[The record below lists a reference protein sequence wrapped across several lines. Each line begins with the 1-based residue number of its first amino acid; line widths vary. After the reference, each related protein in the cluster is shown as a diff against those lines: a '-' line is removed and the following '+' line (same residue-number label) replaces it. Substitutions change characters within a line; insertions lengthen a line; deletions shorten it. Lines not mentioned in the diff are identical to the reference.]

1 MVTGR
6 NPSDRRAFSGA
17 GEEGDVA
24 EERAT
29 EMSKAVTYKG
39 YTIQP
44 ALRQLPDTG
53 QWELNVFISWQ
64 ADEEEESRHF
74 YSTGRY
80 ATEDEAMTQCIA
92 YGQQIVDGRIP
103 GSSVG

>member
-1 MVTGR
+1 
-6 NPSDRRAFSGA
+6 
-17 GEEGDVA
+17 
-24 EERAT
+24 
-29 EMSKAVTYKG
+29 MSKAVTYKG
-39 YTIQP
+39 YTLQP

-74 YSTGRY
+74 YSIGRY

-92 YGQQIVDGRIP
+92 YGQQIVDGKIP
-103 GSSVG
+103 GSFVG

>member
-1 MVTGR
+1 
-6 NPSDRRAFSGA
+6 
-17 GEEGDVA
+17 
-24 EERAT
+24 
-29 EMSKAVTYKG
+29 MSRAVTYKG
-39 YTIQP
+39 YTLQP

-74 YSTGRY
+74 YSIGRY

>member
-1 MVTGR
+1 V
-6 NPSDRRAFSGA
+6 
-17 GEEGDVA
+17 
-24 EERAT
+24 
-29 EMSKAVTYKG
+29 
-39 YTIQP
+39 
-44 ALRQLPDTG
+44 
-53 QWELNVFISWQ
+53 ELNVFISWQ

>member
-1 MVTGR
+1 
-6 NPSDRRAFSGA
+6 
-17 GEEGDVA
+17 
-24 EERAT
+24 
-29 EMSKAVTYKG
+29 MSKEVTYKG
-39 YTIQP
+39 YTIRS

-64 ADEEEESRHF
+64 VDDDEESRHF

-80 ATEDEAMTQCIA
+80 ATEDEATVQCIA
-92 YGQQIVDGRIP
+92 YGQRIIDGKVP

>member
-1 MVTGR
+1 
-6 NPSDRRAFSGA
+6 
-17 GEEGDVA
+17 
-24 EERAT
+24 
-29 EMSKAVTYKG
+29 MSNAVTYKG
-39 YTIQP
+39 YTLQP

-74 YSTGRY
+74 YSTSRY

-92 YGQQIVDGRIP
+92 YGQQIVDGKIP

>member
-1 MVTGR
+1 
-6 NPSDRRAFSGA
+6 
-17 GEEGDVA
+17 
-24 EERAT
+24 
-29 EMSKAVTYKG
+29 MSKAVTYKG
-39 YTIQP
+39 YTLQP

-74 YSTGRY
+74 YSIGRY

-92 YGQQIVDGRIP
+92 YGQQIVDGKIP

>member
-1 MVTGR
+1 
-6 NPSDRRAFSGA
+6 
-17 GEEGDVA
+17 
-24 EERAT
+24 
-29 EMSKAVTYKG
+29 MSKSVLYKG

-80 ATEDEAMTQCIA
+80 ATEDEATAQCIA
-92 YGQQIVDGRIP
+92 YGQHIIDGKVS

>member
-1 MVTGR
+1 
-6 NPSDRRAFSGA
+6 
-17 GEEGDVA
+17 
-24 EERAT
+24 
-29 EMSKAVTYKG
+29 MSKAVIYKG

-44 ALRQLPDTG
+44 ALRQMPDTG

-74 YSTGRY
+74 CSTGRY
-80 ATEDEAMTQCIA
+80 ATEGEATAQCIA
-92 YGQQIVDGRIP
+92 YGQQIVDGKVP

>member
-1 MVTGR
+1 
-6 NPSDRRAFSGA
+6 
-17 GEEGDVA
+17 
-24 EERAT
+24 
-29 EMSKAVTYKG
+29 MSKAVTYKG

-74 YSTGRY
+74 YSIGRY